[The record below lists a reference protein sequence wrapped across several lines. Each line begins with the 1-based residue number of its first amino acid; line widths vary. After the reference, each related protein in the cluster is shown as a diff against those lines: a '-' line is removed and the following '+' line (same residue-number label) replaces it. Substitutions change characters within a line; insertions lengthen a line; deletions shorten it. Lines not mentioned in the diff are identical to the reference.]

1 MEYTAK
7 HFGYEDTDMLMQVNT
22 GHVDTAK
29 NWAEDVLD
37 WDTEEATIEEQFST
51 LVKVKATNE
60 GWEEV

>member
-1 MEYTAK
+1 MEYNAK
-7 HFGYEDTDMLMQVNT
+7 HFGYEDTDMLMHVNT

-37 WDTEEATIEEQFST
+37 WDTEEATLEEQFST
-51 LVKVKATNE
+51 LVKVKATSE